1 MNLSTV
7 AELRLRADG
16 VMGVHAALRLTAR
29 SFLSCHIYE
38 DTAPIVG
45 LVDEHVSIALTVPDP
60 DQVTPAD
67 VEVARSLA
75 AVVARYIAELE
86 NGIAAQDG
94 NSSAAAASDVA
105 A

>member
-1 MNLSTV
+1 VILSTV
-7 AELRLRADG
+7 AELRLRPDG
-16 VMGVHAALRLTAR
+16 VAGVHAALRLTGR
-29 SFLSCHIYE
+29 SFLSCHVYE

-45 LVDEHVSIALTVPDP
+45 LVDEHVSVALSVADP
-60 DQVTPAD
+60 DKVTPAD

-86 NGIAAQDG
+86 HRIAAQ
-94 NSSAAAASDVA
+94 NTSSAAAGDVA